1 MSSTVEN
8 PCSSL
13 VTSSYTASSLMNSK
27 PISSIGTTTFGFP
40 TATPMCGLSQ
50 LQHRH
55 GKAPPIG
62 EFTTEDSRT
71 TFDDWIPI
79 LECAANW
86 NGWTADES
94 LMQLAGH
101 LRGRALQEWKLS
113 DPKEKNIYQIT
124 VKALKERLDLGNQS
138 LAALDFK
145 HASQKSAETVSDFI
159 Q

>member
-1 MSSTVEN
+1 
-8 PCSSL
+8 
-13 VTSSYTASSLMNSK
+13 MNSK

-86 NGWTADES
+86 NGWTADDS
-94 LMQLAGH
+94 LMQPG
-101 LRGRALQEWKLS
+101 W
-113 DPKEKNIYQIT
+113 
-124 VKALKERLDLGNQS
+124 
-138 LAALDFK
+138 
-145 HASQKSAETVSDFI
+145 ASQRQGITRMEIIVSKGEKYLPDSC
-159 Q
+159 